1 MSLFLTVILRYSK
14 KKGLSNTLMRSYSTS
29 GIEKSDEASKLD
41 NVKNIKDY
49 INKIVTKEIE
59 RKDYIDFLDSKDG
72 RWISTV
78 DDVKQAPSEQ
88 WELLLK
94 KLYENKLIGLVGIF
108 ANLRE
113 QDEAERKRKEEEKR
127 QHDKAERKR
136 KEEEKKQQQQA
147 ERKSKQKEKK
157 QKKTN

>member
-1 MSLFLTVILRYSK
+1 M
-14 KKGLSNTLMRSYSTS
+14 
-29 GIEKSDEASKLD
+29 GITFK
-41 NVKNIKDY
+41 
-49 INKIVTKEIE
+49 
-59 RKDYIDFLDSKDG
+59 
-72 RWISTV
+72 
-78 DDVKQAPSEQ
+78 
-88 WELLLK
+88 K

-157 QKKTN
+157 QKKNKLNLKE